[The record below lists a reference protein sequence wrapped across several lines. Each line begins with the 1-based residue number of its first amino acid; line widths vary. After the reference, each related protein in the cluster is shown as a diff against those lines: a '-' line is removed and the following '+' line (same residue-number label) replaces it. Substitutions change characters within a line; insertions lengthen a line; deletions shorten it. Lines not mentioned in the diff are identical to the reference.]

1 MEAETINAILL
12 AMAVHIRRPE
22 VCEQGFITFS
32 NILLNGIT
40 IITHINEI
48 FNYLFIYFSADNQIR
63 AGRAG
68 AVGTIIMAINANIN
82 NVQVCK
88 EGCIALYNITLNSKI
103 TK

>member
-40 IITHINEI
+40 IIKHINETL
-48 FNYLFIYFSADNQIR
+48 NYLFLFTFQLITRLEQEE
-63 AGRAG
+63 
-68 AVGTIIMAINANIN
+68 
-82 NVQVCK
+82 Q
-88 EGCIALYNITLNSKI
+88 ELLAL
-103 TK
+103 